1 MNKLKRVSNVLLV
14 ASCFLCGIV
23 LYGCGAQS
31 LGPQEPLLPTIDGDS
46 KFSDRFQLEEEP
58 QFFYDLFGKELLEG
72 SEVYNYRERKAF
84 NQNGELVV
92 GWTGQL
98 DSERFSAQLDRT
110 ILTEDSFRGRYN
122 EFAIGDH
129 MRIKPSTLFPNRYI
143 IYKTEFDGFRWDVS
157 FAQERHLFTLINSRI
172 SNPVQLTEGAAN
184 LAPTLGRRNGY
195 NEDATVRHIENA
207 RLIGFRGQGLLG
219 DIFRVGF
226 TYVNLHKEH
235 PERVENPIMGTVA
248 NTPPEMITV
257 VLRDDSP
264 EDNHHYRSFI
274 NNRDLGQIDEGRVED
289 LFVSN
294 FKGGVGAAVNKMDI
308 TIVTQALEPVPEGLS
323 DEEIEAFVPELLA
336 EQTHNITVDY
346 TKFVPVSDA
355 DIVRT
360 PEDSIRPVIG
370 EWKIVEGF
378 NKMKYDLVIT
388 ELHNE
393 FPTIFVEPVDPR
405 TVKSVVFKMTVA
417 GDYNIAFIG
426 FSAANAAASDA
437 DIQEWIKTEDGHIR
451 MPFRDI
457 IEAPGNYGQSPDYVS
472 NRETLADDPGS
483 WEDEGRPRKVTYRY
497 GAARAAVLYGLDLEG
512 TVGNVFI
519 RAHYSING
527 KYKQYPT
534 IPRDKV
540 GFSRITPEIVTEDGT
555 ETTGIQID
563 PDTNLPVDGNG
574 IPTYSETEGERF
586 EAMLGGDG
594 TDTDGDGE
602 LGRETAWFV
611 NLKSRFGKLYLE
623 GAFYHIDPGY
633 TTTYLDFGAN
643 GDRDQPYN
651 LPRTQLSAAERA
663 PWDVDNYALI
673 EDDDDDDDWPDDDDF
688 DGVLP
693 RADDRDQNGILD
705 YQEDFLIFE
714 ADPPIFTDLI
724 DLNNNGTI
732 DSLED
737 DFEPQYEYG
746 IDREGYHITA
756 EYDLLDNLSL
766 QAGWLNESE
775 ISSRR
780 KNDSKYM
787 HITYQRDIPD
797 FGTVLFQNRLVRV
810 MDDIPDYTITLRVG
824 ELEEVQITDELDY
837 NNALVNT
844 ATLQFLYTAVP
855 NLTLETKILLVN
867 QRQYQPDEESA
878 VFLDIPTEEG
888 DPDDLNDDL
897 FATDDRVDFLVPDQ
911 QVRTSGQRR
920 EYPFYPDHGINALDD
935 ADIGLIYD
943 VDNWIARRYPDR
955 NIRSQQV
962 IFKARYEIPLGDLPY
977 MDLIGEDF
985 TLTPMVKYIWD
996 RGLDGR
1002 ERGATLQVPRVAT
1015 EDGVDLGEPELWA
1028 PPEGINPRF
1037 FAPTSDEAIEYLRF
1051 NRSSREDIFG
1061 VRLDYQFTQRMNI
1074 LGGFQYR
1081 KFSNR
1086 DNDYRTYLRFFQ
1098 ADEPV
1103 PILFRPDLRTRI
1115 FEIQAINR
1123 GEWLGFNIVILA
1135 GYRRTTILLQNTTSN
1150 TTFVRAMM
1158 GF

>member
-1 MNKLKRVSNVLLV
+1 MNKLKRITNVLLV
-14 ASCFLCGIV
+14 ASCILSGFV

-31 LGPQEPLLPTIDGDS
+31 LGPQEPLLPTIEGDS

-110 ILTEDSFRGRYN
+110 ILTEDAYRGRYN

-129 MRIKPSTLFPNRYI
+129 LRLKPSTLFPNRYI
-143 IYKTEFDGFRWDVS
+143 LYKTEFDGLRWDIS

-184 LAPTLGRRNGY
+184 LAPTLGRRNGF
-195 NEDATVRHIENA
+195 NDDAGIRHIENA
-207 RLIGFRGQGLLG
+207 RLVGFRGQGLLG

-235 PERVENPIMGTVA
+235 PERVENPLMGTVP
-248 NTPPEMITV
+248 NTPLEMITV
-257 VLRDDSP
+257 VYRDDSP
-264 EDNHHYRSFI
+264 EDNHAYDTFI
-274 NNRDLGQIDEGRVED
+274 NDKDRALISDDDLQNILED
-289 LFVSN
+289 RAR
-294 FKGGVGAAVNKMDI
+294 GGVGAAFKSMVVTVVIQQLEDPPDLSEEELEGYERSLLPEESQRIEVFIDEILPVNPGTD
-308 TIVTQALEPVPEGLS
+308 
-323 DEEIEAFVPELLA
+323 
-336 EQTHNITVDY
+336 TV
-346 TKFVPVSDA
+346 
-355 DIVRT
+355 R
-360 PEDSIRPVIG
+360 DSVDG
-370 EWKIVEGF
+370 EWKIANGF
-378 NKMKYDLVIT
+378 NKMKYDLVFADHDI
-388 ELHNE
+388 
-393 FPTIFVEPVDPR
+393 DPR
-405 TVKSVVFKMTVA
+405 TVKSVVFDMVVA
-417 GDYNIAFIG
+417 GDYNISFIG
-426 FSAANAAASDA
+426 FSEANKAESDPE
-437 DIQEWIKTEDGHIR
+437 IQEWIKTEDGHIQ
-451 MPFRDI
+451 MPYRDI
-457 IEAPGNYGQSPDYVS
+457 IEAPGNYGQSSEYVS
-472 NRETLADDPGS
+472 NRENLVDNPSA
-483 WEDEGRPRKVTYRY
+483 WEGEGRPRKITYRY

-512 TVGNVFI
+512 TVGNVFV

-534 IPRDKV
+534 IPKDKI
-540 GFSRITPEIVTEDGT
+540 GFSRLQPVIVTEEGEEQTGT
-555 ETTGIQID
+555 SID
-563 PDTNLPVDGNG
+563 SATNLPIDSNG
-574 IPTYSETEGERF
+574 VPTYSETEGERF
-586 EAMLGGDG
+586 EALLGGDG
-594 TDTDGDGE
+594 TDETGDGE

-611 NLKSRFGKLYLE
+611 QLKSRFGKLYLE

-633 TTTYLDFGAN
+633 TTTYLNFGSN
-643 GDRDQPYN
+643 SDRDQSYS
-651 LPRTQLSAAERA
+651 LPRTQESAAERN
-663 PWDVDNYALI
+663 PWDATNYSLV

-705 YQEDFLIFE
+705 FQEDFLIFE
-714 ADPPIFTDLI
+714 ADPPVFTDLI

-746 IDREGYHITA
+746 IDRDGYHLTA

-766 QAGWLNESE
+766 QVGWLNESE

-780 KNDSKYM
+780 KNDSKYL
-787 HITYQRDIPD
+787 HVTYQRDIPD
-797 FGTVLFQNRLVRV
+797 FGTVLFQNRFVRV
-810 MDDIPDYTITLRVG
+810 QDDIPDYTITLRVG

-837 NNALVNT
+837 KNARINT
-844 ATLQFLYTAVP
+844 TTLQFLYTAVP
-855 NLTLETKILLVN
+855 NLTLETKLLVVL
-867 QRQYQPDEESA
+867 QKQFEQDEESA
-878 VFLDIPTEEG
+878 VFLDVEADG
-888 DPDDLNDDL
+888 DLYQ
-897 FATDDRVDFLVPDQ
+897 TDERVDFLVPDE
-911 QVRTSGQRR
+911 QVRTSGQKR

-935 ADIGLIYD
+935 SDPGLIYD
-943 VDNWIARRYPDR
+943 VDNWNARRYPER
-955 NIRSQQV
+955 NIRSQQT
-962 IFKARYEIPLGDLPY
+962 IFKVRYEIPLGDLRFIRN
-977 MDLIGEDF
+977 IGEDL

-1002 ERGATLQVPRVAT
+1002 ERDAELPVP
-1015 EDGVDLGEPELWA
+1015 GGEGFWS
-1028 PPEGINPRF
+1028 PPDGINPRF
-1037 FAPTSDEAIEYLRF
+1037 HTPTSDQAIEYLRF
-1051 NRSSREDIFG
+1051 NRRSREDILG
-1061 VRLDYQFTQRMNI
+1061 VRLDFQFTQKMNI

-1081 KFSNR
+1081 KFTNR
-1086 DNDYRTYLRFFQ
+1086 DDDFKTYLQFFQ

-1103 PILFRPDLRTRI
+1103 PILYRPDLRTRI

-1123 GEWLGFNIVILA
+1123 GNWLGFSIVILA